1 MRFLLDTT
9 TVSALMRSDP
19 AVSQRLLAARPDE
32 VAIAQPVLA
41 ELRYGLA
48 RLGPSRRRRELGQRL
63 TVLLGALEHAPWTD
77 EVSQRFGEV
86 KAKLEKRGERVDD
99 FDVAIAAHALAYD
112 AVVVTDNVR
121 HFRRIPGVV
130 VETWTA

>member
-1 MRFLLDTT
+1 MNGERNDRPCRPWRVVSWIAPLL
-9 TVSALMRSDP
+9 
-19 AVSQRLLAARPDE
+19 
-32 VAIAQPVLA
+32 
-41 ELRYGLA
+41 
-48 RLGPSRRRRELGQRL
+48 
-63 TVLLGALEHAPWTD
+63 LLGGCAEPVEPLELPRIDWNPRRYFCFRTDERIRIDGRLDEAVWDRAPWTD
-77 EVSQRFGEV
+77 EFSQRFGEV

-99 FDVAIAAHALAYD
+99 FDVAIAAYALAYD